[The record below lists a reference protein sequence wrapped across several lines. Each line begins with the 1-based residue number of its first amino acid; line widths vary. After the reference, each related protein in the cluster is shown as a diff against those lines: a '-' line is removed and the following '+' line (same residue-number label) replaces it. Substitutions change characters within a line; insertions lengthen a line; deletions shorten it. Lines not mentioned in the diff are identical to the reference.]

1 MHKCDF
7 CAKDNSCNYARRREC
22 ITRDHIFFELE
33 RTPTG
38 DDAETI
44 ARPLVEVGGVSDPE
58 RIARHL
64 VRNGIGIVR

>member
-1 MHKCDF
+1 MRKCDF

-38 DDAETI
+38 DEAETI
-44 ARPLVEVGGVSDPE
+44 ARLLVEVGGVAEPC
-58 RIARHL
+58 RVALYLI
-64 VRNGIGIVR
+64 RNGVGIVR